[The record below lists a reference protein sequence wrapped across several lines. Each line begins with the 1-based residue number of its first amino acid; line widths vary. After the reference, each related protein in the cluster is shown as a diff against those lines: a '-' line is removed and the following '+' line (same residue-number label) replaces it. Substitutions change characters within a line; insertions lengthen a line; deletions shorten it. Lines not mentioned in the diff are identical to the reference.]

1 MNPNNNQP
9 LPVDYLDQ
17 IATGHQKKS
26 GPLQSKPLVI
36 GLIIALLIAA
46 LLTIFNSLN
55 SSSTSVARLAARLT
69 VTAGMHKTSTTA
81 VQDSDLK
88 SINSELNI
96 YLTNTLRDIE
106 PIMVKNGT
114 KTANL
119 DKKLLASESVAKTL
133 TKLEDARLNGIY
145 DRTYSREM
153 SYQLQTIMV
162 LLRQLYKSS
171 NNSDTKT
178 FLQNSYDNLL
188 PIQQKLANFSL

>member
-26 GPLQSKPLVI
+26 SPLQSKLLIV
-36 GLIIALLIAA
+36 GLIAALLIAA
-46 LLTIFNSLN
+46 ILTILSSLN
-55 SSSTSVARLAARLT
+55 SGNTSVSKLAARLT
-69 VTAGMHKTSTTA
+69 VTAQMHKSSTAA
-81 VQDSDLK
+81 VQNSELK

-96 YLTNTLRDIE
+96 YLTNILRDIE

-119 DKKLLASESVAKTL
+119 DKKLLASESVDKTL

-153 SYQLQTIMV
+153 DYQLQTIMV
-162 LLRQLYKSS
+162 LLRQLYKST

-188 PIQQKLANFSL
+188 PIQQKLANFSA